1 MSVLELFNIY
11 HPTAYCHGMVAF
23 HVRQNPIFIWLR
35 GNYSNNEYWSKGF
48 LYISGEWE
56 SSTTETLDVDQRNMT
71 ISILLVLFFCVRVV
85 NSLLSYLV

>member
-56 SSTTETLDVDQRNMT
+56 SSTTETLAVDQR
-71 ISILLVLFFCVRVV
+71 ILQEWRHLEYDYKYSTC
-85 NSLLSYLV
+85 SLLLC